1 MIILDA
7 SVLIA
12 HLDRNDAHH
21 ERAERLLRES
31 NGGALGASTMTL
43 AEVLVAG
50 ARTGEL
56 RELRAAIERLGVAEQ
71 PSGPDAHVRLAELR
85 AQTGRKLPDCCVL
98 LAAKEIGGV
107 VASFDAALIDAA
119 KSLKL
124 LTVSSWEP

>member
-21 ERAERLLRES
+21 ERAERLLRE
-31 NGGALGASTMTL
+31 NQGRALAASTITL

-50 ARTGEL
+50 ARTGQL
-56 RELRAAIERLGVAEQ
+56 RELREAIERLGVTEQ
-71 PSGPDAHVRLAELR
+71 LSGADAHVRLAELR
-85 AQTGRKLPDCCVL
+85 AKTGHKLPDCCVL

-119 KSLKL
+119 KSLNL
-124 LTVSSWEP
+124 LTVS